1 MLTDEQAKLIAH
13 HISTWSRPGC
23 AARVLA
29 TADEGVLVAVAKFR
43 RSVTVEVTEHQSA
56 RDVHEILDYAAS
68 LIRDRRP
75 VAPTAGMGR
84 G

>member
-29 TADEGVLVAVAKFR
+29 TADEGVLVAVAKFT
-43 RSVTVEVTEHQSA
+43 RSSTTPPA
-56 RDVHEILDYAAS
+56 
-68 LIRDRRP
+68 
-75 VAPTAGMGR
+75 
-84 G
+84 